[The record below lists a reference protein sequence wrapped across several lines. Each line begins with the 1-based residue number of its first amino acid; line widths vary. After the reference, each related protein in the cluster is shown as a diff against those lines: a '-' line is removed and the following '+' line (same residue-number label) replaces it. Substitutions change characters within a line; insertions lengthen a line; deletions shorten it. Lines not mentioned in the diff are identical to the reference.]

1 MKLTNLNKAQLLS
14 AAQQL
19 QQENEQLKDV
29 TAILTY
35 LLSQA
40 MSVCVAFLRACL
52 DEDRIT
58 QTLKQVTYT
67 AVKAGVF
74 VYLLGITTKEKLDTF
89 SIPEITIPNLQ
100 F

>member
-1 MKLTNLNKAQLLS
+1 MKLTNLNKADLLS
-14 AAQQL
+14 AAEQL
-19 QQENEQLKDV
+19 QQENERLKDV

-52 DEDRIT
+52 NEDRIT
-58 QTLKQVTYT
+58 QTLKQITYT

-74 VYLLGITTKEKLDTF
+74 VYLLGVTTKEKLNTI
-89 SIPEITIPNLQ
+89 SVPELTIPNLQ